1 MSPGQTLWGGG
12 GESGQGGEVR
22 EGSGA
27 FELVLKEKWFATWKN
42 GEKQIR
48 SESEGL
54 YVSTRLGFILE
65 TTGRDL
71 STGGTRS

>member
-1 MSPGQTLWGGG
+1 MSPGQTLWCGD

-27 FELVLKEKWFATWKN
+27 FELVLKKCFATWKN

-48 SESEGL
+48 SESEGP

-65 TTGRDL
+65 ITGRDL